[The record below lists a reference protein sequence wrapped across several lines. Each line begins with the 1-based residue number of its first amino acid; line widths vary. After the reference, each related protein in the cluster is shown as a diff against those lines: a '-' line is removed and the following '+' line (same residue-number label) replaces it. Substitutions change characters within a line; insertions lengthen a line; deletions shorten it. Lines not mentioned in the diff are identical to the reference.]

1 MSESLQD
8 LRLTLV
14 QSALVWEDAAA
25 NRDHFEALLDP
36 LAGQSDLIL
45 LPETF
50 STGFSMDPKR
60 LGEAPDGPTVDWM
73 KSQARRTGAML
84 CGSLIINEG
93 GHSYN
98 RFMACS
104 PDGGIQHYNKR
115 HLFTMGGEDREFRA
129 GAECVLW
136 DYLGWKIRPQV
147 CYDLRFPV
155 WSRNTQGY
163 DLLLYVA
170 NWPARRAH
178 HWKALLRARAIENL
192 SWVAAVN
199 RVGEDGNGVAHSGDS
214 TLIDPVGEILFEQS
228 GQSCVQT
235 MRLSADRVLESR
247 KKFAF
252 LNDRDEFNIQL

>member
-1 MSESLQD
+1 MSEPLQD

-14 QSALVWEDAAA
+14 QSALVWDDAGA
-25 NRDHFEALLDP
+25 NRDHFRALLEP
-36 LAGQSDLIL
+36 LAGQTDLIL

-60 LGEAPDGPTVDWM
+60 LGEAPDGPTVQWM
-73 KSQARRTGAML
+73 QSEANRTGAML

-93 GHSYN
+93 EHSYN
-98 RFMACS
+98 RFFAVS
-104 PDGGIQHYNKR
+104 PDGEIQSYNKR
-115 HLFTMGGEDREFRA
+115 HLFTMGGEHKEFTA
-129 GAECVLW
+129 GMECVLW
-136 DYLGWKIRPQV
+136 HYKGWKIRPQV

-199 RVGEDGNGVAHSGDS
+199 RIGEDGNGVAHSGDS
-214 TLIDPVGEILFEQS
+214 SLIDPVGEILFENS
-228 GQSCVQT
+228 GDACVQT
-235 MRLSADRVLESR
+235 MTLSGSRVAECR
-247 KKFAF
+247 KKYAF
-252 LNDRDEFNIQL
+252 LNDRDEFSIEL